1 MDNVLKI
8 INCIVNVIIA
18 IGGLSAFFTYFA
30 QKSAKKKEAAALVV
44 TQIEDLKEKI
54 LEINDIATDG
64 KLNATEFYET
74 LDIITDN
81 QWEKYRHLFIKKI
94 DSYSY
99 RNINK
104 FYDCALG
111 IREQLLF
118 VKQLQHGQY
127 MNIQAMLDNNCN
139 QAIFDAMKNIDPTI
153 ASLDTIVKQLKPTND
168 DEKNVK
174 EFMNNKIS
182 DMINS
187 NSTQGTKKIL
197 ENYYPKM
204 NKIREIANSK
214 VYINYIPDQVY
225 VTLSKLINDIR
236 TIEVIGCTG
245 YKKIKKIA
253 KIK

>member
-1 MDNVLKI
+1 MNNLWEN
-8 INCIVNVIIA
+8 INLILNIIIA
-18 IGGLSAFFTYFA
+18 LGGISAFVIYFW
-30 QKSAKKKEAAALVV
+30 QKSAKKREAAALVV

-74 LDIITDN
+74 LDLITDN

-99 RNINK
+99 RTINN

-118 VKQLQHGQY
+118 VKQLQHCQY
-127 MNIQAMLDNNCN
+127 MNIQGMLDNNCN
-139 QAIFDAMKNIDPTI
+139 QAMLESVKNFDPTI
-153 ASLDTIVKQLKPTND
+153 NSLEVVINQLRPTND
-168 DEKNVK
+168 DEQNVK
-174 EFMNNKIS
+174 DFLNNRLSEMIS
-182 DMINS
+182 S
-187 NSTQGTKKIL
+187 NSVHDTKKIL

-204 NKIREIANSK
+204 NKIKDLTNSNI
-214 VYINYIPDQVY
+214 YINYIPDQVY
-225 VTLSKLINDIR
+225 ITLSKLINDIR

-245 YKKIKKIA
+245 YKRIKKIA

>member
-1 MDNVLKI
+1 MDDTLKI
-8 INCIVNVIIA
+8 INCIINFIIA
-18 IGGLSAFFTYFA
+18 IGGLSAFFTYIA
-30 QKSAKKKEAAALVV
+30 QRRARKREAAALVV
-44 TQIEDLKEKI
+44 TQIEEIKEKI
-54 LEINDIATDG
+54 LEINDIAVDG
-64 KLNATEFYET
+64 KLNPVEFYET

-99 RNINK
+99 RTINK

-139 QAIFDAMKNIDPTI
+139 QAIFDIIKNVDPTV
-153 ASLDTIVKQLKPTND
+153 ASLDAIIKQLNPTND
-168 DEKNVK
+168 NEKNVK
-174 EFMNNKIS
+174 EFMNKKIAE
-182 DMINS
+182 MISS
-187 NSTQGTKKIL
+187 NSTQDTKKVL
-197 ENYYPKM
+197 ESYYPKM
-204 NKIREIANSK
+204 ARIRDITNSNI
-214 VYINYIPDQVY
+214 YINYIPDQVY

>member
-1 MDNVLKI
+1 MNNLCVN
-8 INCIVNVIIA
+8 INFFLNIIIA
-18 IGGLSAFFTYFA
+18 LGGFSAFVIYFW

-54 LEINDIATDG
+54 LEINDIAIDG

-74 LDIITDN
+74 LDLITDN

-99 RNINK
+99 RTINN

-118 VKQLQHGQY
+118 VKQLQHCQY
-127 MNIQAMLDNNCN
+127 MNIQSMLDNNCN
-139 QAIFDAMKNIDPTI
+139 QAMLESMKNFDPTI
-153 ASLDTIVKQLKPTND
+153 NSLEVVINQLKPTYD
-168 DEKNVK
+168 DEQNVK
-174 EFMNNKIS
+174 DFLNNRLS
-182 DMINS
+182 ETVSS
-187 NSTQGTKKIL
+187 NSVHDTKKIL

-204 NKIREIANSK
+204 NKIKNITNSNI
-214 VYINYIPDQVY
+214 YINYIPDQVY
-225 VTLSKLINDIR
+225 ITLSKLINDIR

>member
-1 MDNVLKI
+1 MDSIFDNINLVLNI
-8 INCIVNVIIA
+8 IIA
-18 IGGLSAFFTYFA
+18 VGGLTYFW
-30 QKSAKKKEAAALVV
+30 QKSSKKREAAALVV

-99 RNINK
+99 RTINK

-139 QAIFDAMKNIDPTI
+139 QAVLETMKNIDPTI
-153 ASLDTIVKQLKPTND
+153 ASLDVIVKQLNPTND
-168 DEKNVK
+168 DEKNIK
-174 EFMNNKIS
+174 DYMNNKIS
-182 DMINS
+182 EMINT
-187 NSTQGTKKIL
+187 NSTQDTKKIL
-197 ENYYPKM
+197 EDYYPKM
-204 NKIREIANSK
+204 NKIRDITNSNI
-214 VYINYIPDQVY
+214 YINYIPDQVY
-225 VTLSKLINDIR
+225 LTLSKLINDIR
-236 TIEVIGCTG
+236 TIEVIGCSG